1 MMVFGAA
8 PGVYGKR
15 VFSLHL
21 TGRVT
26 TKLPPQQVG
35 KVAKSRKLTTRQLN
49 KLLQAQRLIQKAADM
64 LDDLPFDYPNDKEAD
79 MVHEDVSDAD
89 IEAALL
95 DAIREATE
103 KK

>member
-1 MMVFGAA
+1 MEDNFNDKLVVLAA
-8 PGVYGKR
+8 KAIELQTYA
-15 VFSLHL
+15 
-21 TGRVT
+21 
-26 TKLPPQQVG
+26 QQVG